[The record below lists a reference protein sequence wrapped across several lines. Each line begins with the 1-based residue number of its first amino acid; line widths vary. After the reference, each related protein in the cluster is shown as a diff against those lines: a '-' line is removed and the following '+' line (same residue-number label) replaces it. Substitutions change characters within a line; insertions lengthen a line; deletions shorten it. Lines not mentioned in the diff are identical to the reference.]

1 MKYLPFLFSLFV
13 FNAVYSIDSYES
25 NETLNVL
32 TISGIRL
39 RDKPEGN
46 VLQTI
51 SYGSKVVTL
60 ESKNYNYPK
69 TVEGIKGSWVKVRF
83 NGNVGY
89 VFDGFLSSLP
99 APSLSDDLKSYLKRE
114 FKLLS
119 SEMPLAFLR
128 DNDLGPSGSNVIF
141 FEWKNQQGAYSEHF
155 YYEGGG
161 EYLSIPGVSI
171 EEGYLLMRIIKRENI
186 GHAKTELAKFEGFDA
201 RPYEQFVLNGI
212 SYYNAGNGV
221 VREIEDYY
229 ECDLDEGCSYMLTIT
244 KHEGFLLIDLGGG
257 C

>member
-1 MKYLPFLFSLFV
+1 MSVILFNGLHAID
-13 FNAVYSIDSYES
+13 NYSS

-32 TISGIRL
+32 AFSGL
-39 RDKPEGN
+39 KFRDKPEGN

-51 SYGSKVVTL
+51 PYGSKVVTL
-60 ESKNYNYPK
+60 EPKNYDYLK

-99 APSLSDDLKSYLKRE
+99 APSLSDDLKSYVKRE

-119 SEMPLAFLR
+119 KEMPLAFLR
-128 DNDLGPSGSNVIF
+128 DNDLGPSGSNVLF

-161 EYLSIPGVSI
+161 EYLSIPGLSM

-186 GHAKTELAKFEGFDA
+186 EHAKTELAKFEGFDA

-212 SYYNAGNGV
+212 SYYNAGNGA

-229 ECDLDEGCSYMLTIT
+229 EFDLDEGCNYILTIT